1 MNSQIPA
8 PQEAVAL
15 FADLLGEPGALMPVL
30 HRVQERLGFIPAEYV
45 PIIASALNV
54 SRAEVQG
61 VLSFYHDFRST
72 PAGRHTL
79 KICQAEACQSM
90 GAAAL
95 TRHAV
100 DRLQAGLKET
110 SADGRIT
117 LEPVYCLGNCACS
130 PAVMLDG
137 TLHGRVTPQR
147 LEELVEGLDE

>member
-1 MNSQIPA
+1 MKPEIPA
-8 PQEAVAL
+8 PQEATAL

-30 HRVQERLGFIPAEYV
+30 RRVQERLGFIPPQYV
-45 PIIASALNV
+45 GVIAGALNV

-61 VLSFYHDFRST
+61 VITFYHDFRSSA
-72 PAGRHTL
+72 PGRHTL

-100 DRLQAGLKET
+100 DQLQAGLKET
-110 SADGRIT
+110 SADGRVS

-147 LEELVEGLDE
+147 LEELVDGLPE